1 MRLTEF
7 VSANPMMAA
16 GSWRQ
21 ELVAGE
27 PVQLPL
33 RSEEWV
39 GRCLSVFGALSGAVR
54 RAKSGQRIELGS
66 GVSWTDEAGADHF
79 RIADVIVATPPKVGR
94 RYDNTLIALVV
105 EDATALDAAEEGRFA
120 IYKRQKGIREVL
132 LFSAGKPLAVH
143 WRQIGGEWSENRLEG
158 QGAVM
163 RLASVKASVSLL
175 SVYTDLEPEIDP

>member
-21 ELVAGE
+21 ELVAGQ
-27 PVQLPL
+27 PVQLPV
-33 RSEEWV
+33 RPEAWV

-54 RAKSGQRIELGS
+54 RAKSGQRIELGA
-66 GVSWTDEAGADHF
+66 GVSWTDEQGADHF

-105 EDATALDAAEEGRFA
+105 ADARSLDEAEAGRFA
-120 IYKRQKGIREVL
+120 VYVRQKGIREVL
-132 LFSAGKPLAVH
+132 LFSEGKALVAH
-143 WRQIGGEWSENRLEG
+143 WRQIGGEWSVDEAEG
-158 QGAVM
+158 QKAVI
-163 RLASVKASVSLL
+163 RLSSIKASLSLL